1 MTDDLQALIP
11 KGKSDVE
18 TARAAVEAGYPK
30 VAPILPQ
37 LFVWMQDFNWP
48 VAHVLAPFFVS
59 IGAPILVEIRR
70 VLGTDDGMWKY
81 WALMI
86 AESLPSHVRVEL
98 RPDLLRIVE
107 QPTPDETVDGVAESA
122 AELLALIDGDT

>member
-1 MTDDLQALIP
+1 MTDDLRALIP
-11 KGKSDVE
+11 RGKSDVE
-18 TARAAVEAGYPK
+18 IARAAVEAGYPK

-37 LFVWMQDFNWP
+37 LFEWMQDFNWP

-59 IGAPILVEIRR
+59 IGTPILGEIRR

-86 AESLPSHVRVEL
+86 AEALPPQVRMEL
-98 RPDLLRIVE
+98 RPDLVRIVE
-107 QPTPDETVDGVAESA
+107 HPTPDETADEVVERA